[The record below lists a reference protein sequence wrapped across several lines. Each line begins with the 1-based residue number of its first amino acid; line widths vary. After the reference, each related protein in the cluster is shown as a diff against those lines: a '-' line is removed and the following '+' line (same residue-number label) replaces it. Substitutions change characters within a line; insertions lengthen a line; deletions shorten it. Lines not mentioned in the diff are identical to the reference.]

1 MSYKYSREKRW
12 ETTWRRSPHNFAQNY
27 RVDQSRFYCSERVK
41 AKKYSHSKHKLNVIS
56 YVAGNGINITDT
68 EKEPKHRMST
78 SHLLRRMYILKD
90 LHQTVEWRTHLVT
103 GQDLYFQLTSCSSQ
117 KCVSKKLINSIGGQM
132 RSVGIYIIYCNI
144 GRVGQWLITG

>member
-1 MSYKYSREKRW
+1 MSYKYSREKKW
-12 ETTWRRSPHNFAQNY
+12 ETTWKRSSHHFAQNC

-41 AKKYSHSKHKLNVIS
+41 AKKYSHSKHKLDVIS

-68 EKEPKHRMST
+68 VKEPKHSIFT

-90 LHQTVEWRTHLVT
+90 LHHTVEWRTHLVT
-103 GQDLYFQLTSCSSQ
+103 EQDLYFQLTSCSSQ

-132 RSVGIYIIYCNI
+132 RTDSIYTIYCNM
-144 GRVGQWLITG
+144 G